1 MMTGKLNRTILFIG
15 LALVLALS
23 AAACEEEG
31 TAEKAGKEIDK
42 AAEKATNT
50 VTETYDKVKKKV
62 TE

>member
-1 MMTGKLNRTILFIG
+1 MMTGKPNRIVLSVG
-15 LALVLALS
+15 LALALALS

-31 TAEKAGKEIDK
+31 TAEKAGTEIDK

-50 VTETYDKVKKKV
+50 VKETYDTLKKKV

>member
-1 MMTGKLNRTILFIG
+1 MMSGKLKRTILSAG
-15 LALVLALS
+15 MVLALALS

-31 TAEKAGKEIDK
+31 TAEKAGKEIDN

-50 VTETYDKVKKKV
+50 VKETYDTLKKKV